1 MTYSDNYF
9 DDLKSRPPCLK
20 PTMSCWQ
27 SSINL
32 DFRHCSL
39 DLWQGCLDVRQGGL
53 DFQQIGLDF
62 LQGDLD
68 FKPDRKITKSSLA
81 AAQKTAANFWTKIKA
96 IPTQVISE
104 KKVYNR
110 ITLWSSWQYLLLG
123 HIFRTIFTHDRV
135 HTGARPYLCRGCG
148 NHFVDLEAVKDHI
161 RKSTITPSFNI
172 CWIYVSIFNY

>member
-1 MTYSDNYF
+1 MTC
-9 DDLKSRPPCLK
+9 LKSRPPCLK

-81 AAQKTAANFWTKIKA
+81 AAQKMAANFWTKIKA

-110 ITLWSSWQYLLLG
+110 ITLWSSWQYLLFG
-123 HIFRTIFTHDRV
+123 AHIQNNLYSWQGSHWSPALPVSRLWQPLR
-135 HTGARPYLCRGCG
+135 RPRGRQG
-148 NHFVDLEAVKDHI
+148 SYQEIN
-161 RKSTITPSFNI
+161 
-172 CWIYVSIFNY
+172 NYPEL